1 MILGSGWAGY
11 GFARTL
17 DPNKYERIMISPRS
31 YFVFT
36 PLLAGSAVGTLE
48 FRAILESVRRLRL
61 DDFHQVG
68 KPTAHLPGVVPHP
81 DMPIPVLLTDG

>member
-1 MILGSGWAGY
+1 MAWLSRPPDQKERVVILGSGWAGY

-61 DDFHQVG
+61 DDFHQVS
-68 KPTAHLPGVVPHP
+68 T
-81 DMPIPVLLTDG
+81 

>member
-61 DDFHQVG
+61 DDFHQVR
-68 KPTAHLPGVVPHP
+68 KHRARPTSNLAGVAPRLVCRRRFR
-81 DMPIPVLLTDG
+81 